1 MEGLHRQVMPFVL
14 RRTKDAVLSDLPPKI
29 VQDIVCEP
37 SPLQRELYQ
46 EFHNSQVGG
55 WAVWRACAAASAVWL
70 PSGTVSMCICT
81 TDRALMMQY

>member
-1 MEGLHRQVMPFVL
+1 MRPCLQAARTSKRGSAEAEAGLLAVEGLHRQVMPFVL

-46 EFHNSQVGG
+46 EFQNSQVGG
-55 WAVWRACAAASAVWL
+55 LGGLA
-70 PSGTVSMCICT
+70 G
-81 TDRALMMQY
+81 